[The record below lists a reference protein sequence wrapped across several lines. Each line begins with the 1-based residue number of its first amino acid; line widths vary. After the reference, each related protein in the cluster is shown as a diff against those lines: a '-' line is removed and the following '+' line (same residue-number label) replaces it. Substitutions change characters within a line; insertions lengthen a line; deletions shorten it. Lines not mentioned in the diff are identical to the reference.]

1 MDEIDR
7 ILQNVRQTNPGMSRE
22 KLVFELSQCTY
33 TAKSLIYSV
42 NYYEN
47 ATQADIPK

>member
-1 MDEIDR
+1 MDEIDKV
-7 ILQNVRQTNPGMSRE
+7 LENVRRTNPGMSRE
-22 KLVFELSQCTY
+22 KLLFELSQCTY

-47 ATQADIPK
+47 ATQSDLTK

>member
-7 ILQNVRQTNPGMSRE
+7 VLENVRRTNPGMSRE
-22 KLVFELSQCTY
+22 KLVFELSQCIY

-42 NYYEN
+42 NCYEN
-47 ATQADIPK
+47 ATKADLTK

>member
-1 MDEIDR
+1 MDEIDKV
-7 ILQNVRQTNPGMSRE
+7 LENVRRTNPGMSRE

-47 ATQADIPK
+47 ATQAELPR